1 MSNDERWTETERRAR
16 ELFDASVDGLDGE
29 TRSRLNRAR
38 HAALAEVDHA
48 QRSPWRAWLP
58 AAAAAS
64 VAIVAVVLWRM
75 PGETVHR
82 SAASAEVAPAAEV
95 VELLATSEDIDVASE
110 DPEFY
115 AWLASPGL
123 SEQRRVGKECL
134 ARGRSRWPPS

>member
-38 HAALAEVDHA
+38 HAALAEVEHA
-48 QRSPWRAWLP
+48 RRSPWRAWLP

-64 VAIVAVVLWRM
+64 VAMLAVVLWRM
-75 PGETVHR
+75 PGDSTDR
-82 SAASAEVAPAAEV
+82 SAASAEGTPAAEV
-95 VELLATSEDIDVASE
+95 VELLATSEGIDVASE

-115 AWLASPGL
+115 AWLATRDLPAPNGA
-123 SEQRRVGKECL
+123 G
-134 ARGRSRWPPS
+134 

>member
-38 HAALAEVDHA
+38 HAALAEVEHA
-48 QRSPWRAWLP
+48 RRSPWRAWVP

-64 VAIVAVVLWRM
+64 VAMLAVVLWRM
-75 PGETVHR
+75 PGDSTDR
-82 SAASAEVAPAAEV
+82 SAASAEGTPAAEV
-95 VELLATSEDIDVASE
+95 VELLATSEGIDVASE

-115 AWLASPGL
+115 AWLATRD
-123 SEQRRVGKECL
+123 E
-134 ARGRSRWPPS
+134 PPVPNGAG

>member
-38 HAALAEVDHA
+38 HAALAEVEHA
-48 QRSPWRAWLP
+48 RRSPWRSWVP

-64 VAIVAVVLWRM
+64 VAMLAVVLWRM
-75 PGETVHR
+75 PGDSTDR
-82 SAASAEVAPAAEV
+82 SAASAEGTPAAEV
-95 VELLATSEDIDVASE
+95 VELLATSEGIDVASE

-115 AWLASPGL
+115 AWLATRD
-123 SEQRRVGKECL
+123 E
-134 ARGRSRWPPS
+134 PPVPNGAG